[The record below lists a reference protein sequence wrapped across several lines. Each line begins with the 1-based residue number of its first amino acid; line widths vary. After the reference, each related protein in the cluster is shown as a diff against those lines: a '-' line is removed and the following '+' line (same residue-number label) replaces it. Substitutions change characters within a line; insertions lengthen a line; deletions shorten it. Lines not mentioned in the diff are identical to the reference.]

1 MKTKPAYDALIQVV
15 SQISADT
22 ADENTIESLRNML
35 ELPAFLPIRVEVNAK
50 IIEVSKY
57 IKSKKVEVKPEPVEP
72 VFSPELP
79 ISLQDILIQIKK
91 PDGDFEYEN
100 EEEKM
105 KSIYQSFKKIKDI
118 YDSSLE
124 FDINLPTEEQE
135 KEPRR

>member
-22 ADENTIESLRNML
+22 VDENTIESLRNML

-57 IKSKKVEVKPEPVEP
+57 IKSKKVEVKPGPVEP

-79 ISLQDILIQIKK
+79 ISLQDILIQIKN

-100 EEEKM
+100 EEEKI
-105 KSIYQSFKKIKDI
+105 KSIYQAFEKMRDI

-135 KEPRR
+135 KEPRW